1 MTSTDSPPPT
11 GHNNPPPF
19 DQGKV
24 DALTKKVAEWAD
36 AGTDWLNKKTV
47 DDAETA
53 AKLADYINGG
63 RGVIKE
69 IEKTRKDEKD
79 PHLKAGK
86 AVDAAF
92 KEIGARLEKTLQAV
106 QPMQTAWLRKEQ
118 DRLDAERRAAEEEA
132 KRLAEEAE
140 RKRKQ
145 AEERNDM
152 AGVADAEAE
161 AKNAAKQE
169 KKAAKPVKAK
179 AASHS
184 GGGRA
189 VSLRDKRVVEVTNTR
204 LLFMYFKSDEDVMA
218 KVAEVLKS
226 AAAAQIRGGVPAD
239 KIPGITTKVE
249 KVAV

>member
-24 DALTKKVAEWAD
+24 DALTAKVAEWAD
-36 AGTDWLNKKTV
+36 AGTDWLNMETV
-47 DDAETA
+47 NDAETA
-53 AKLADYINGG
+53 AKLADYINGC
-63 RGVIKE
+63 RAITKE
-69 IEKTRKDEKD
+69 IDDTRKDEKK
-79 PHLKAGK
+79 PHLDAGR
-86 AVDAAF
+86 AVDAAY
-92 KEIGARLEKTLQAV
+92 KGIGARLEKTQQAI
-106 QPMQTAWLRKEQ
+106 QPMMTSWLKREEERKE
-118 DRLDAERRAAEEEA
+118 AERKKAAEDA
-132 KRLAEEAE
+132 RKQAEEAE
-140 RKRKQ
+140 RLRQQ
-145 AEERNDM
+145 AEARNDM
-152 AGVADAEAE
+152 AGVADAESLSKHADKLVKK
-161 AKNAAKQE
+161 AE
-169 KKAAKPVKAK
+169 KKQTAK

-184 GGGRA
+184 GGGRS
-189 VSLRDKRVVEVTNTR
+189 VSLRDKRVVEVINTR